1 MANGVKKEGC
11 CGGGACDCKGGCGH
25 WGCDF
30 GKKLLLTFVGV
41 LLVYGVFYLG
51 TLVRNN
57 IKKYD
62 FIGKADRM
70 ERTISVTGYGKV
82 TGNNDIAMTTIGYSN
97 TDKDVAKAQ
106 ATNKAVMDKVY
117 ADLKALGVD
126 DKDLTSDYTIFPDYN
141 YTQDKG
147 QQLTGYR
154 VTNQVTV
161 KIRDLAKITQILN
174 LAGKY
179 GATEVSGLS
188 FTIDDPENLKAQA
201 RDKALA
207 DAQVKAVKL
216 SNALGVKLV
225 AVINYNEYEGSNSY
239 YPVKAMSMSG
249 AEGGGMDLAPAAV
262 SAGSRDVVMNVS
274 ITFEIAQ

>member
-1 MANGVKKEGC
+1 MANGVKKDGC
-11 CGGGACDCKGGCGH
+11 CGGDCHSGCCSWGG
-25 WGCDF
+25 DF
-30 GKKLLLTFVGV
+30 GKKLLLTFLGV
-41 LLVYGVFYLG
+41 LLVYSIFYLG

-70 ERTISVTGYGKV
+70 ERTISVAGYGKV

-106 ATNKAVMDKVY
+106 TTNKTVMDKVF
-117 ADLKALGVD
+117 ADLKTLGVE
-126 DKDLTSDYTIFPDYN
+126 DKDLQSNYTIYPDYN

-147 QQLTGYR
+147 QQLVGYR
-154 VTNQVTV
+154 VSSQVAV
-161 KIRDLAKITQILN
+161 KIRDLTKISQILN

-201 RDKALA
+201 REKALL
-207 DAQVKAVKL
+207 DAQAKAVKL
-216 SNALGVKLV
+216 SQALGVRIV
-225 AVINYNEYEGSNSY
+225 ALINYNEYEGQNDY
-239 YPVKAMSMSG
+239 YPIKAMGMG
-249 AEGGGMDLAPAAV
+249 AEGGGAGYSPSAV
-262 SAGSRDVVMNVS
+262 AAGSKDVVMNVNVVY
-274 ITFEIAQ
+274 EIAQ